1 MLVSATEMLKK
12 AKEGH
17 YAVGQFNINNLEWTK
32 SILLTAEELKS
43 PESLVYLRVPES
55 T

>member
-17 YAVGQFNINNLEWTK
+17 YAVGQFNINNL
-32 SILLTAEELKS
+32 
-43 PESLVYLRVPES
+43 VYLRVPES

>member
-17 YAVGQFNINNLEWTK
+17 YAVGQFNIHNLEWTK
-32 SILLTAEELKS
+32 I
-43 PESLVYLRVPES
+43 S
-55 T
+55 TFNSRGA

>member
-17 YAVGQFNINNLEWTK
+17 YAVGQFNINNLDRHAHCM
-32 SILLTAEELKS
+32 SN
-43 PESLVYLRVPES
+43 
-55 T
+55 

>member
-17 YAVGQFNINNLEWTK
+17 YAVGQFNINTFN
-32 SILLTAEELKS
+32 SRGA
-43 PESLVYLRVPES
+43 
-55 T
+55 

>member
-32 SILLTAEELKS
+32 SVLLTAEGVAIKQS
-43 PESLVYLRVPES
+43 HSGIFS
-55 T
+55 FTI